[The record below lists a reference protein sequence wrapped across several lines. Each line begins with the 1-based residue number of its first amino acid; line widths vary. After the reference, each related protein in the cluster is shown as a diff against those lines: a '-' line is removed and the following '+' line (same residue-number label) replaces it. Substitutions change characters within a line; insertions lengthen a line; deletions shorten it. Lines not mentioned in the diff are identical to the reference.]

1 MKTSDNFTIQEYEDV
16 AESVNELYEL
26 AEDKTAF
33 AGCLVR
39 LAGHDMMDFRYDFKT
54 KKDGTFSKSAIKQD
68 GGSDGCIN
76 FNDKD
81 NKGLVQ
87 CIQKTNLLQAYD
99 EHCGVVS
106 LADFIVIAAEATMAR
121 TSNSHKKNYP
131 LDPYN
136 EGTLARTFRDQ
147 F

>member
-1 MKTSDNFTIQEYEDV
+1 MKTTNFTSQDYMDI
-16 AESVNELYEL
+16 AESVNQKYDE
-26 AEDKTAF
+26 ADDKNSF

-39 LAGHDMMDFRYDFKT
+39 LAGHDLMDFRYTFGT
-54 KKDGTFSKSAIKQD
+54 KKDGTPNKSAIEQK
-68 GGSDGCIN
+68 GGVDGCVN

-81 NKGLVQ
+81 NKGLVE
-87 CIQKTNLLQAYD
+87 CLQETEIIDAYD

-121 TSNSHKKNYP
+121 TSNS
-131 LDPYN
+131 YN
-136 EGTLARTFRDQ
+136 EQDDYADGTLAKVFRDQ